1 MARYYFDITDGEH
14 HDRDDEGLEFA
25 ASSLA
30 RRAAVDAITEMA
42 CDSMPDASNRR
53 LCIEVRD
60 DHENY
65 LFKCSLNFT
74 VEDIIP
80 TDPQYKG

>member
-1 MARYYFDITDGEH
+1 MARYYFDITDGER
-14 HDRDDEGLEFA
+14 HDRDDDGLEFT

-42 CDSMPDASNRR
+42 CDSMPDESNRR

-60 DHENY
+60 DHKNY
-65 LFKCSLNFT
+65 LFRCSLTFT
-74 VEDIIP
+74 VEDIAP
-80 TDPQYKG
+80 AGRQYEG